1 MAKSIQRK
9 KVEQSKIHPV
19 EESGATQNPSRGRK
33 WSNAKSIQRK
43 KVEQRKI
50 HPVEES
56 GATQNPSRGRK
67 WSNTKSI
74 QRKKVEQCKIHSEEE
89 SGATQNPSNVVVY
102 KGDHLEMATVTSIGK
117 SNRSWK
123 VEKSKVIKVGK

>member
-1 MAKSIQRK
+1 MQRK
-9 KVEQSKIHPV
+9 KVD
-19 EESGATQNPSRGRK
+19 GAMQNPSRGRN
-33 WSNAKSIQRK
+33 WSNAKSIQTK
-43 KVEQRKI
+43 KVEQCKI
-50 HPVEES
+50 HPEEES
-56 GATQNPSRGRK
+56 RATQNPSSGRK

-74 QRKKVEQCKIHSEEE
+74 QRKKVEQCKIHPEEE

-102 KGDHLEMATVTSIGK
+102 KGDHLEMATVTSIRK